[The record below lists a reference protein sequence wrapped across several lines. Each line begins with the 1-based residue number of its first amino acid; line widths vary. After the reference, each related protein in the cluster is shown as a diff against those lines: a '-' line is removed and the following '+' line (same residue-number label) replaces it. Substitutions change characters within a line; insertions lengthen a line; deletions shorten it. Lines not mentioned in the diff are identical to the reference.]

1 MIDYEIETDSP
12 DNDMWV
18 VCLHTVYRDGYIYC
32 TCSVCLSV
40 HLSVSPLCKDG
51 WMEMFSKCNSV
62 VKKVLKI

>member
-40 HLSVSPLCKDG
+40 HLSVSPLCKVFAGDVFK
-51 WMEMFSKCNSV
+51 MQFSSEKST
-62 VKKVLKI
+62 